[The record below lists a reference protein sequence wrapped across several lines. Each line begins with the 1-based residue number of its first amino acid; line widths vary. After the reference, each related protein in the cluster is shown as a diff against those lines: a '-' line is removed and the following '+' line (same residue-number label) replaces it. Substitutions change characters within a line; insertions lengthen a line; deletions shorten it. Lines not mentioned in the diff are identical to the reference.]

1 VTEPIRPTTVTL
13 VDVDVL
19 AALVSMQSEIEQL
32 TRAVQAQQATLDLL
46 VAQLER

>member
-1 VTEPIRPTTVTL
+1 LPNTQPLATAP

-19 AALVSMQSEIEQL
+19 AALTAMQAEIEQL